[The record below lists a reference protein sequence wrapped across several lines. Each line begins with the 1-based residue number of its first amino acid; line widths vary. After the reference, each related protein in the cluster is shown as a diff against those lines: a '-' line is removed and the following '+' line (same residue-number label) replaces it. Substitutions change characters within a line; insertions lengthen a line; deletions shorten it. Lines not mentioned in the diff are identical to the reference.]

1 VYYCNACD
9 EPVLIRHVGGAA
21 RCPACDHVDP
31 TIAIRPLFVVTGAS
45 GSGRARDVGAQ
56 IEFGRWLR
64 KNLSPVVDT
73 TSRSP
78 SEVADTVA
86 AWARDRTA
94 V

>member
-31 TIAIRPLFVVTGAS
+31 TIGAS